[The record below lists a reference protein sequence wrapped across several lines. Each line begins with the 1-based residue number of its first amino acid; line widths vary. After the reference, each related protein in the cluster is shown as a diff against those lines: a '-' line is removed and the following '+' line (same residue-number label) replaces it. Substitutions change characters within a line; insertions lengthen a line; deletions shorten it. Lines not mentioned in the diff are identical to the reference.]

1 MTLPK
6 TQKKKIHF
14 IGIGGIGVSALA
26 RFANFNGHTISGSD
40 IKESVLTKRLE
51 SEGIKITVPHAK
63 EAIHH
68 QDLIIYSAAIKPDN
82 VELVEGAN
90 QNIQALSRKE
100 ALKVILADMKNFC
113 VCGAHGKST
122 TTAILTAILQNSA
135 LIGAEAKEFDSNFR
149 FIGES
154 LSFEADESDSS
165 FLNSN
170 PYCAIVTNAE
180 PEHMEHYD
188 YDLEKFYGA
197 YKEFLNLATIRVLN
211 AEDPFLATLENL
223 EAIRLYPSRDIKNIE
238 FILIDGEP
246 HTKFELLDLGEF
258 CVWGFG
264 DHIALDA
271 SLAILAAMDE
281 LDIKTIRS
289 NLTKFKGIKKRFDV
303 LSASSDFVLIDD
315 YAHHPTEVEATMQS
329 VALYKS
335 LNNLDTITAIWQPH
349 KYSRTVANLEHFQRC
364 FAGCDELVILPV
376 WAAGEALV
384 ELDFA
389 ELFKA
394 YNLTLADKLKAK
406 DGKIELYK
414 NDSCIK
420 TFESG
425 LVIGFGAGD
434 ITYQLRGLK

>member
-1 MTLPK
+1 MPK
-6 TQKKKIHF
+6 TKLKQIHF

-63 EAIHH
+63 EAIHN
-68 QDLIIYSAAIKPDN
+68 QDLVIYSAAIKPEN
-82 VELVEGAN
+82 VELIEAAN
-90 QNIQALSRKE
+90 QNIKALSRKE

-135 LIGAEAKEFDSNFR
+135 LIGAESKEFDSNFR

-170 PYCAIVTNAE
+170 PYCAVVTNAE

-188 YDLEKFYGA
+188 HDLEKFYGA
-197 YKEFLNLATIRVLN
+197 YKEFLNMAQIRVIN
-211 AEDPFLATLENL
+211 AQDPFLSTLNYL
-223 EAIRLYPSRDIKNIE
+223 EATRLYPSRDIKNIE
-238 FILIDGEP
+238 FTLINDEP
-246 HTKFELLDLGEF
+246 ATSFELLDFGKFE
-258 CVWGFG
+258 VWGFG

-271 SLAILAAMDE
+271 SLAILAALNEMDIE
-281 LDIKTIRS
+281 TIRT
-289 NLTKFKGIKKRFDV
+289 NLKKFKGIKKRFDV
-303 LSASSDFVLIDD
+303 LQAKDNFVLIDD

-329 VALYKS
+329 VELYKNLKT
-335 LNNLDTITAIWQPH
+335 LNKIIAIWQPH
-349 KYSRTVANLEHFQRC
+349 KYSRTVANLEHFRRC

-376 WAAGEALV
+376 WAAGEAPV

-389 ELFKA
+389 ELFGQ
-394 YNLTLADKLKAK
+394 YNLILADNLKAK
-406 DGKIELYK
+406 DGQISIYK
-414 NDSCIK
+414 NGEVLK
-420 TFESG
+420 TYNDG
-425 LVIGFGAGD
+425 LIIGYGAGD